1 MLAGVADATPKSG
14 DGEVEMI
21 RMLKSV
27 KDSVVKARTQA
38 VNQMKAPVVTAPA
51 ELRETPDGLSIAALA
66 TRCAR
71 FRPGRPDDPTGPAK
85 YALSLPRLPLSSV
98 ESRDPRLA
106 GELSRLTRTA
116 SSALVG
122 AFGIGPHTAAAML
135 VVTPSASTQR
145 LPSPR
150 CAE

>member
-71 FRPGRPDDPTGPAK
+71 FRTGRPDDPTGPAK
-85 YALSLPRLPLSSV
+85 YALRSLACRYRQLSREIHDWRASCLDSPVQLRLPW
-98 ESRDPRLA
+98 
-106 GELSRLTRTA
+106 
-116 SSALVG
+116 SALSG
-122 AFGIGPHTAAAML
+122 
-135 VVTPSASTQR
+135 
-145 LPSPR
+145 
-150 CAE
+150 